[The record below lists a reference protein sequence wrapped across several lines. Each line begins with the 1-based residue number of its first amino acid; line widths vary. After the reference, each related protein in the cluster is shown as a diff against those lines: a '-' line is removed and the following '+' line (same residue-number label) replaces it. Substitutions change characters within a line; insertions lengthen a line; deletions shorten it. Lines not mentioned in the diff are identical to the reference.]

1 MKLHIE
7 NGVIYRNGLMFC
19 RAEAGNGRS
28 RIPGGVS
35 KVEVLTATEH
45 GTVPMAYAEHHGWLG
60 GLSGC
65 DIVVGRVVGRN
76 GLIPCLSTQKHL
88 VELCE
93 LAADIGE
100 QVILEVQQ

>member
-7 NGVIYRNGLMFC
+7 NSVMYCNGLMFC

-28 RIPGGVS
+28 SIPDGVS

-45 GTVPMAYAEHHGWLG
+45 GTVPMAYAEHHGWVG

-65 DIVVGRVVGRN
+65 DIVVGRVMGRN
-76 GLIPCLSTQKHL
+76 GILPCLSTQKRL
-88 VELCE
+88 VSLCE
-93 LAADIGE
+93 SAADRGE
-100 QVILEVQQ
+100 QVTVEVQQ